1 MVLFKMV
8 VKFSSQDWL
17 DKICPRMMEDG
28 SYLTGSHNMVWLRW
42 NGPFER
48 EGTAHFNSD
57 ADAMWFILKYMGE

>member
-1 MVLFKMV
+1 
-8 VKFSSQDWL
+8 
-17 DKICPRMMEDG
+17 MEDG